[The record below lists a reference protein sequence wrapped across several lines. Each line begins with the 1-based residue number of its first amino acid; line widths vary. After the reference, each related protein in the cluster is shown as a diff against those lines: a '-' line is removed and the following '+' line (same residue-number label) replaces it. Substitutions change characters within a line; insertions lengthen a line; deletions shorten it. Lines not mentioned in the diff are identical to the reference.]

1 MGNDKIDGIVKETV
15 KRKENYSFTRRNGG
29 INEKFKR
36 EISIEYVDQI
46 RLNDNEEYIYH
57 FNVVGT
63 LLTD

>member
-1 MGNDKIDGIVKETV
+1 MENDEIEETV
-15 KRKENYSFTRRNGG
+15 KRKENYSFTRQNGR
-29 INEKFKR
+29 INEDFKR